1 MKSSKQTDISL
12 QVEQLKVLCRA
23 LKLAGVHREMDRLV
37 RDTQQGKVS
46 PIEWM
51 IEAFNVEL
59 ASRDVA
65 SVQRRLHEAKFAE
78 MQTLE
83 GFEFSACE
91 GIDEQK
97 ILALCRCQYVHEKQN
112 VLFVGPV
119 GTGKTHLA
127 TALGVA
133 ACRQR
138 HNVAFYRTSEL
149 VRTLVESKQQKELG
163 ALHKRLERVAVLVL
177 DEMGFVPFDREGAEL
192 LFNVLAL
199 RHRKGSTII
208 TSNLAFGD
216 WPQVFAGDEKLTAAL
231 LDRLA
236 ENAVVIT
243 TGGDSYRTRKR
254 RGSV

>member
-1 MKSSKQTDISL
+1 MKVARKADEDV

-23 LKLAGVHREMDRLV
+23 LKLGGIERDMDRLV
-37 RDTQQGKVS
+37 RETTQGKVS

-51 IEAFNVEL
+51 LEALNLEL
-59 ASRDVA
+59 ATRDVA

-78 MQTLE
+78 VQTLE
-83 GFEFSACE
+83 GFEFAAAQ
-91 GIDEQK
+91 GVDEHV
-97 ILALCRCQYVHEKQN
+97 ILALCRCQFVRDKQN
-112 VLFVGPV
+112 VLLVGPV
-119 GTGKTHLA
+119 GTGKTHIA

-133 ACRQR
+133 ACKQRQT
-138 HNVAFYRTSEL
+138 VAFYRTSEL
-149 VRTLVESKQQKELG
+149 VRTLVESKQKRELG
-163 ALHKRLERVAVLVL
+163 VLQKRLERVAVLVL

-208 TSNLAFGD
+208 TSNLAFGE

-236 ENAVVIT
+236 ENAVVIA
-243 TGGDSYRTRKR
+243 TGGDSYRARKR
-254 RGSV
+254 KSSV